1 MRERRAG
8 TGNIKSISL
17 TVACIQGSD
26 AGQKCF
32 QILRIFNFGVQL
44 WLTRIRS
51 DLVTAQLDLPIKLE
65 SIQNDSDLYL
75 YAVWRFG
82 RLINPLQNRT
92 FWPVNYQ
99 NSSKLSPNLTD
110 YCGSAVHAHAFIYIG
125 WIGDGREGTHRKYKV
140 HILYCCLPTV
150 LRCRSKMFSNFK
162 NIQFWRPAVTDP
174 HKVRPCNCT
183 GRSPNHIGIDPEW
196 FSPLYISRVGI
207 WPFDGPLQNRTFWPV
222 NYQISTKL
230 SPSLTDY
237 CGSAVHRHA
246 FIFTGWIGDG
256 T

>member
-1 MRERRAG
+1 M
-8 TGNIKSISL
+8 
-17 TVACIQGSD
+17 
-26 AGQKCF
+26 
-32 QILRIFNFGVQL
+32 
-44 WLTRIRS
+44 
-51 DLVTAQLDLPIKLE
+51 
-65 SIQNDSDLYL
+65 
-75 YAVWRFG
+75 
-82 RLINPLQNRT
+82 
-92 FWPVNYQ
+92 
-99 NSSKLSPNLTD
+99 
-110 YCGSAVHAHAFIYIG
+110 
-125 WIGDGREGTHRKYKV
+125 
-140 HILYCCLPTV
+140 

-230 SPSLTDY
+230 SPNLTDYYGSAVHAHAFIYTGGIGDGREGTHRKYKVHILIVACLQCSDAGQKCFQILRIFNFGVQLWLTRTRSDLVTAQVDRPIILESTLNDSALYLQAVFRSSRLMDPIQNTTFWPVNYQNSTELSPTLTDY
-237 CGSAVHRHA
+237 CGSAVHIHA
-246 FIFTGWIGDG
+246 FIFTGWIDEG